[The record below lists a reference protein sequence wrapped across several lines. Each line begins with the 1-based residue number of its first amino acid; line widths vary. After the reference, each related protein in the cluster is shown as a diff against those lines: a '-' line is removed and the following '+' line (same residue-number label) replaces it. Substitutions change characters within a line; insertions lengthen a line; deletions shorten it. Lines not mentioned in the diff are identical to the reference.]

1 LTRSEAPGEPAGRSR
16 VGVVG
21 CGKISEVYLRTMGQ
35 IPGLEVTAVA
45 DLDPARAREATEL
58 CPTSRAEPVEE
69 LLVDDDV
76 DIVVNLTVPAAH
88 AEICTAALRAGKHT
102 YTEKPL
108 ALDAVSGRE
117 MMALAAARS
126 LRVGAAPDTVLG
138 TGTQTARAVIDRGG
152 IGTPV
157 AATAFMASH
166 GPESWHPRPYFYYQ
180 PGGGPLLDMG
190 PYYLSAL
197 VHLLGPV
204 TRVTGA
210 AHRGNPER
218 EVGSGPDAGT
228 RFPVEIDTHVT
239 GLLEHDSGAV
249 TTLVTSFEAWASRLP
264 RIEVYGTEGSLSA
277 PDPNRFDGTVE
288 IFTPGRP
295 EWTVV
300 PASAGFVDA
309 ARGVGVADLA
319 RSLTRSAPPTASG
332 ELGQHVLEV
341 MDGLLRSAHTAT
353 SIDIAA
359 IAGRPPAVPL
369 LPHTE
374 AATRP

>member
-1 LTRSEAPGEPAGRSR
+1 
-16 VGVVG
+16 
-21 CGKISEVYLRTMGQ
+21 MGQ